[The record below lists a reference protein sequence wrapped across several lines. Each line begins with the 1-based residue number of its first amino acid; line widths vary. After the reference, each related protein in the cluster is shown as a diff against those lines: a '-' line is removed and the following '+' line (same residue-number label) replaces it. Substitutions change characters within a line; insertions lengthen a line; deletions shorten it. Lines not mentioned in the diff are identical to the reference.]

1 MVLGQGGAHY
11 FYYKGEY
18 YGNGAKFATKEEFV
32 GKATPRGI
40 AKKFWK
46 EYVFAGQHGDKYFF
60 NPLNCSYV
68 DFKMAGYTSEEARK
82 MQEEYSACIALTTLE
97 LDIYVGEILTPN
109 NKMSG
114 FLKEQVEK
122 SVMDMIEHPKRD
134 WDYPELLV
142 AWIVYII
149 LMVASLIF
157 TEFYIP
163 WIILSVGFYYVRSN
177 IIKNG

>member
-60 NPLNCSYV
+60 NPLNCDYFSLTLE
-68 DFKMAGYTSEEARK
+68 GYNPEEARE
-82 MQEEYSACIALTTLE
+82 MSREYSGCIALTTLE
-97 LDIYVGEILTPN
+97 LDFYIGEILTPQ
-109 NKMSG
+109 NKMTG

-122 SVMDMIEHPKRD
+122 SIMDVIEHPKRD
-134 WDYPELLV
+134 WDYPELV
-142 AWIVYII
+142 IAWIFYIL
-149 LMVASLIF
+149 LMIGSLIF

-163 WIILSVGFYYVRSN
+163 WLLLTVGFVYIRSN
-177 IIKNG
+177 IRKNE